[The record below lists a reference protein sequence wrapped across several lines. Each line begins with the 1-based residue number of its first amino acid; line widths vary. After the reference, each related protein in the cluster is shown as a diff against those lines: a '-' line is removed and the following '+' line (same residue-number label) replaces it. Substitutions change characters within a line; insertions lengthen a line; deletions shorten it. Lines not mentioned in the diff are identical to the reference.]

1 MPEEVASYP
10 KCSSSCPV
18 SSIALAD
25 EGMLP
30 SWDKRQILWP
40 PTFKGLVS
48 PGLASGL
55 ALANRTQ
62 WAKRS
67 VRRAVGLLL

>member
-18 SSIALAD
+18 SSIVLAS
-25 EGMLP
+25 EGMLHT
-30 SWDKRQILWP
+30 WDKRQILWP
-40 PTFKGLVS
+40 PTSKGLVS
-48 PGLASGL
+48 PGLASGV

-62 WAKRS
+62 WAKGS
-67 VRRAVGLLL
+67 VSRAVGILL